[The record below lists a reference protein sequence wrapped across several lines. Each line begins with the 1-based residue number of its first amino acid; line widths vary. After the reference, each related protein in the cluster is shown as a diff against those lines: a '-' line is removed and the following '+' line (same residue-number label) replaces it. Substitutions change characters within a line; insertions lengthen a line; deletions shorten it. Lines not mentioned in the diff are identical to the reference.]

1 MVFFN
6 SIIYILDQ
14 RKKAI
19 ENGVKTRKFDISVAA
34 LVWLNFKGLSVSLGE
49 RWVQGGKKSH
59 CTGQGGLFL
68 KCKSS
73 HIQSST
79 IFFCPTTF
87 TFFKAGKYVLR

>member
-1 MVFFN
+1 M
-6 SIIYILDQ
+6 
-14 RKKAI
+14 
-19 ENGVKTRKFDISVAA
+19 KTRKFDISVAA

-73 HIQSST
+73 HIQRLYN
-79 IFFCPTTF
+79 FFCPTTF
-87 TFFKAGKYVLR
+87 TFFKAGKYVGSRLNIKTQYILSFSFSTF